1 MVMQAGI
8 IECGWGPVI
17 AGTRITI
24 FDVLHY
30 LEASRKPEEIA
41 EILSL
46 SLNQINDAI
55 QYINEH
61 KAEVMAIHREIEESI
76 ARGNPPE
83 VQAKLDAASARSRA
97 RIMQRQ
103 LQRSQERNGARDSG
117 RS

>member
-1 MVMQAGI
+1 MQVGI

-30 LEASRKPEEIA
+30 LEAQRKPEEIA

-46 SLNQINDAI
+46 SVSQVNDAV

-61 KAEVMAIHREIEESI
+61 KSEVMAIHRNIEETI

-83 VQAKLDAASARSRA
+83 VQAKLDAASARSRTH
-97 RIMQRQ
+97 IMQRQ
-103 LQRSQERNGARDSG
+103 LQRIQERNGARDSG